1 MLGSVF
7 LPATLLVLLGLWLYD
22 RNMLSDAIGRKE
34 QPAVER
40 VIPSHLTV
48 IDGDTVRLAGQAIR
62 LIGFDTPETYR
73 AQCAAEQD
81 LGEAA
86 TDRLRDLLARA
97 SSAQL
102 SYRPRR
108 DQYGRELAKLM
119 LDGRDVADI
128 MVREGFAR
136 RYTGGQR
143 QLWCDE
149 QQTRIGEVSSFIG

>member
-1 MLGSVF
+1 MPRGAF
-7 LPATLLVLLGLWLYD
+7 LPATLLVLLGLRLYD
-22 RNMLSDAIGRKE
+22 PNMLTQTTSRVE
-34 QPAVER
+34 QPAIDR

-48 IDGDTVRLAGQAIR
+48 VDGDTVRLAGQAIR

-73 AQCAAEQD
+73 AQCAAERE

-86 TDRLRDLLARA
+86 TDRLAQA

-102 SYRPRR
+102 SNRPRR
-108 DQYGRELAKLM
+108 DQYGRELARLM

-143 QLWCDE
+143 QLWCD
-149 QQTRIGEVSSFIG
+149 